1 MMKMFIQVDGINA
14 YCLQLM
20 RENEED

>member
-1 MMKMFIQVDGINA
+1 MKMFIQVDGINA